1 MNSPKRRSLCWVFR
15 LIGVIAAGTC
25 LGFAPPNFAA
35 QVPTVQQLAD
45 RYWSLYCAR
54 FPTQCALDRQDP
66 LSGELEDL
74 SPAANRKWQQDLNA
88 LLIDVDRIPRPTL
101 SADDRLTL
109 DLLQRCIRDEILR
122 ASLPWALVP
131 ITPVSGPQIDL
142 TQVYRQAVGEENF
155 ISRMQAFPKQVA
167 DLELNMHAA
176 AQSGFVL
183 PCVLIERI
191 LPQIDMS
198 TIGHRIVEELRT
210 ERNKAD
216 PKNPAKLVPVL
227 APSDSL
233 VSCVIASHVEPAL
246 RSLHAYLLDEYMPL
260 CRSSIGLGDV
270 AGGDA
275 IYAAAL
281 RLHATIP
288 IKPEVA
294 HEMGLREV
302 GRLKQL
308 LDKEKFSS
316 GPSILD
322 RDEIQER
329 RNFNRTFI
337 VPSHLPAF
345 RGCAGVPYAYW
356 YRWYIFD
363 YLPMDLNR
371 LPSALGISS
380 SLVGRYT
387 AAMLVIDTGIHAKGW
402 TYDQAVAYMRENT
415 ARTDAEIESD
425 VIRCISLPG
434 EAAGAEIGWEKFNAL
449 RQEAEGKLGDRFDL
463 RVFNEF
469 MLSGGPMPLD
479 MLEMRMRM
487 WIAEQAKSP

>member
-25 LGFAPPNFAA
+25 LGFAPPNLGS

-66 LSGELEDL
+66 LSGNLEDL
-74 SPAANRKWQQDLNA
+74 SPAANRKWQQDLNT
-88 LLIDVDRIPRPTL
+88 LLIDTDRIPRPTL

-142 TQVYRQAVGEENF
+142 TNF
-155 ISRMQAFPKQVA
+155 DRDTRVDDAYIARLRAFPIQIA
-167 DLELNMHAA
+167 DLELNMHTA

-183 PCVLIERI
+183 PCLLVERTVPQVNVRSGGRLIKLALI
-191 LPQIDMS
+191 VPLS
-198 TIGHRIVEELRT
+198 TCGTNETIEESNARWAST
-210 ERNKAD
+210 TAAVNEQ
-216 PKNPAKLVPVL
+216 V
-227 APSDSL
+227 DS
-233 VSCVIASHVEPAL
+233 AL

-260 CRSSIGLGDV
+260 CRNSIGLGDIT
-270 AGGDA
+270 GGDA

-288 IKPEVA
+288 IKPEEA
-294 HEMGLREV
+294 HEMGVAEVARLRKELASFTDEDIRAAEEWRRREAV
-302 GRLKQL
+302 GSYGYQL
-308 LDKEKFSS
+308 
-316 GPSILD
+316 
-322 RDEIQER
+322 
-329 RNFNRTFI
+329 
-337 VPSHLPAF
+337 
-345 RGCAGVPYAYW
+345 
-356 YRWYIFD
+356 
-363 YLPMDLNR
+363 YLPLNLPEFRRHARFTAFFGSDLLTITFPR
-371 LPSALGISS
+371 QPSDEETRFQRIVSVQKGINS
-380 SLVGRYT
+380 

-402 TYDQAVAYMRENT
+402 SYDRAVAYMRENT
-415 ARTDAEIESD
+415 TRTDEEIESD

-434 EAAGAEIGWEKFNAL
+434 EAAGAEIGRQHFDAL
-449 RQEAEGKLGDRFDL
+449 RREAEEKLGDRFDL

-479 MLEMRMRM
+479 MLETRMRV